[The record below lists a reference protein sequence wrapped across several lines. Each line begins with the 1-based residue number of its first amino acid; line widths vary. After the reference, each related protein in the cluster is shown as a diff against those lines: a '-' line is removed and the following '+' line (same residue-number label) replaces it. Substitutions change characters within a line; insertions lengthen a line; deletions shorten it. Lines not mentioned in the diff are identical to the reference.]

1 MSTPDRV
8 RTNTD
13 VVVAHRCLA
22 CLSTSIRVHPAS
34 RKTGFVIHECKD
46 CGLHSLADRS
56 DLETLIEEYN
66 SDKETY
72 AAWTEITRAD
82 VIDSCHS
89 KALDKISDLVG
100 SDPDRSLFDIGAGDG
115 GFLAMAR
122 DAGFRPTG
130 NELSSGAIE
139 LAKETNDI
147 DLMLGDLSALP
158 DAGLHDAV
166 SMWCV
171 LAHVPDGDKLLT
183 DTLGIL
189 KPGGV
194 LYLQTPHWCSMDKI
208 GMASHDLTRGRST
221 RITDRRM
228 AMHHMSLHTVESM
241 RRNLER
247 VGYEVVSIEPHARYS
262 LTTANYLESLGV
274 PKRWLDRLAKVL
286 DTFVERDLFFRNV
299 LDVYA
304 RKPLS

>member
-1 MSTPDRV
+1 MSSPDRV
-8 RTNTD
+8 RSNTH
-13 VVVAHRCLA
+13 VVAAHRCLA
-22 CLSTSIRVHPAS
+22 CLSTSVRVHPPS
-34 RKTGFVIHECKD
+34 RRTGFVIHECRD
-46 CGLHSLADRS
+46 CGLHALADRS
-56 DLETLIEEYN
+56 DLDTLVQDYD

-72 AAWTEITRAD
+72 AAWTEITRGH
-82 VIDSCHS
+82 VIDKSHAQ
-89 KALDKISDLVG
+89 ALDRISGLVG
-100 SDPDRSLFDIGAGDG
+100 PVEDRSLFDVGAGDG

-139 LAKETNDI
+139 LAKEANDI
-147 DLMLGDLSALP
+147 DLMLGDLSTLP
-158 DAGLHDAV
+158 DAGQHDAL

-171 LAHVPDGDKLLT
+171 LAHVPDGDKLLL
-183 DTLGIL
+183 DAMDAL

-194 LYLQTPHWCSMDKI
+194 LFLQTPRWSAMDTA
-208 GMASHDLTRGRST
+208 GMMSHDLTRGRAT

-228 AMHHMSLHTVESM
+228 AMHHMSLHTAKSM
-241 RRNLER
+241 RLNLKR
-247 VGYEVVSIEPHARYS
+247 LGYEVIGIEPRARYS

-274 PKRWLDRLAKVL
+274 PEPMLDRLARML

-304 RKPLS
+304 RKPRG